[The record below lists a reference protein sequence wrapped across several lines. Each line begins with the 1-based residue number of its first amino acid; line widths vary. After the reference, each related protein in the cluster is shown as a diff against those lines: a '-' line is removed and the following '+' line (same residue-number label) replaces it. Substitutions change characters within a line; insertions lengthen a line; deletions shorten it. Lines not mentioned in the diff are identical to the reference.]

1 MRTAASV
8 LLLAFC
14 SGMIFAADLPTAADG
29 FTWQEVPELKAAFLK
44 PQGWFFKREE
54 QKDTLAYFITK
65 ENIDQSGDD
74 FKTGLSVNV
83 FRKLKKSKAIDQAQ
97 YMIANLVKKYHVEP
111 FQRNIGPFYQLGC
124 ELKDTDSTGTIMM
137 REIAVANEKTNTLY
151 LFIFESPESEWGT
164 ASKTGEQ
171 IINKLALD
179 DEI

>member
-1 MRTAASV
+1 MRTAALV

-74 FKTGLSVNV
+74 FKTRLSVNV

-97 YMIANLVKKYHVEP
+97 YMIKTSS
-111 FQRNIGPFYQLGC
+111 RN
-124 ELKDTDSTGTIMM
+124 TT
-137 REIAVANEKTNTLY
+137 
-151 LFIFESPESEWGT
+151 
-164 ASKTGEQ
+164 
-171 IINKLALD
+171 
-179 DEI
+179 